1 MKMTIQDSIVKALQQ
16 HTLNEMY
23 LPQIRHFLPND
34 VSNAKA
40 DYELQKLIQKGL
52 VKKGER
58 SIKGYLY
65 HLTQSGHRH
74 EIGEPMEQLPEI
86 EPPADFAATV
96 VKNDLTRLDGA
107 LSYAASKHYAYEY
120 KGVKLDPYRIFR
132 VYDITAP
139 EQQHAIKKL
148 LRAGKSVKPLMQD
161 IDETIATLERW
172 KQILNEDNNNG

>member
-1 MKMTIQDSIVKALQQ
+1 MTIQDSIMDALQK
-16 HTLNEMY
+16 HHAKAMY
-23 LPQIRHFLPND
+23 LPNIRVFLPDD
-34 VSNAKA
+34 VTNGKA
-40 DYELQKLIQKGL
+40 DAELQKLIQNGL

-58 SIKGYLY
+58 SIKGFLY
-65 HLTQSGHRH
+65 HLTPSG
-74 EIGEPMEQLPEI
+74 EKYKIGESMESLPEI
-86 EPPADFAATV
+86 EPPADFASAIV
-96 VKNDLTRLDGA
+96 RNDLTRLDGA
-107 LSYAASKHYAYEY
+107 LSYAESKHYAYEY

-172 KQILNEDNNNG
+172 KQILNEDNNHG